1 MVKGSPSRP
10 WHDRLEQFGRSIVV
24 NDPLMIWTYLEGGW
38 SGRQRGGCKQQLKLR
53 QMLGLSGTNGKLAR
67 KACGAWDEPNSR
79 SWGTSEEVEG
89 AHQIA
94 SDEDWETK
102 ILRILLTKKSLSF
115 NIKNRCFLSCIWC
128 KISCDMVFF
137 YRTSAAL
144 SSLGLG
150 LYHNS
155 NTQEAMFCLA
165 MTPATIVFDLQPLK
179 RDAASST
186 EGVMSA
192 D

>member
-1 MVKGSPSRP
+1 M
-10 WHDRLEQFGRSIVV
+10 
-24 NDPLMIWTYLEGGW
+24 
-38 SGRQRGGCKQQLKLR
+38 
-53 QMLGLSGTNGKLAR
+53 
-67 KACGAWDEPNSR
+67 
-79 SWGTSEEVEG
+79 
-89 AHQIA
+89 
-94 SDEDWETK
+94 
-102 ILRILLTKKSLSF
+102 LRILLTKKSRSLS
-115 NIKNRCFLSCIWC
+115 IKNRCFLSCIGY
-128 KISCDMVFF
+128 KISSDRTFF
-137 YRTSAAL
+137 YDILAAP